1 VITIAMAAVID
12 AEHDRVW
19 RALTDPSELVAWDER
34 ILAPVEPPDRYP
46 FSGQHVRW
54 RYRLG
59 SVQLVMHERPLEVV
73 PGERLRTSIQVGSMR
88 YEQTFSVHAEVK
100 AGTRTRLG
108 MKVVASNS
116 IPLVGEVVDRFEVR
130 RMAVDHIDETLRAV
144 RRWCEIPPGEAAPPD
159 R

>member
-1 VITIAMAAVID
+1 MITIAMAAVID

-73 PGERLRTSIQVGSMR
+73 PGERLRTSI
-88 YEQTFSVHAEVK
+88 
-100 AGTRTRLG
+100 RTSS
-108 MKVVASNS
+108 SNS
-116 IPLVGEVVDRFEVR
+116 ARSRLARSSAINVR
-130 RMAVDHIDETLRAV
+130 RYPSRLFV
-144 RRWCEIPPGEAAPPD
+144 WSSS
-159 R
+159 